1 MRLKLVRSVTKNR
14 LYSGAPCHRTV
25 KHPRKCN
32 YTDALKEHTAGPAPV
47 SATHN
52 RRIKMW
58 ARLQYG
64 LLSIS
69 DKSAQSRTKF
79 HLRP

>member
-1 MRLKLVRSVTKNR
+1 MRLQLVRSVTKNR
-14 LYSGAPCHRTV
+14 LYSGALCHRSV

-32 YTDALKEHTAGPAPV
+32 FTVALKEHTAGPAPI
-47 SATHN
+47 SATLN
-52 RRIKMW
+52 QRINMW

-64 LLSIS
+64 LLSMS

-79 HLRP
+79 LLRP